1 MGSIKNHDAI
11 FEKLNVHIDDIDTLY
26 SEDYEAVKI
35 LIKRRNE
42 MLIEYIRVLDIIGSS
57 SIDEIV
63 ELYLAKIERTVTSIN
78 NLVNKLNILNQ
89 IEN

>member
-1 MGSIKNHDAI
+1 MGSIKNYDAI

-26 SEDYEAVKI
+26 GEDYEAVKI

-42 MLIEYIRVLDIIGSS
+42 MLIEYIRVLDIIGSN